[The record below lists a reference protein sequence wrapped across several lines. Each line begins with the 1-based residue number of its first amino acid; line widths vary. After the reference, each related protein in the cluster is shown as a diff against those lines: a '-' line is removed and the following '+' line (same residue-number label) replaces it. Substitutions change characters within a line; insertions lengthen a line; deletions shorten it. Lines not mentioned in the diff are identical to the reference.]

1 MSANPFSNF
10 PPTPSP
16 RPHSLRAPVLNGPL
30 NFSAPTPP
38 SPPTGAQSRGK
49 ASRRETR
56 IASTELLPCPSP
68 FLPHP
73 AGLVA
78 AERLFPLFPFDRTSP
93 RGCPAQGAAAGRWM
107 HGACSGKGRNRC
119 GDPARPHPGLGGPDS
134 AGAAG
139 RRRRTRSPGG
149 SGSEEGLR
157 GLFCHPT
164 WFPPEIQRRYEQ
176 RARPGF
182 RCNCEE
188 RKQLTKGA
196 VGNCISPPSLY
207 PQF

>member
-1 MSANPFSNF
+1 MSVWFKLCVGF
-10 PPTPSP
+10 
-16 RPHSLRAPVLNGPL
+16 H
-30 NFSAPTPP
+30 
-38 SPPTGAQSRGK
+38 
-49 ASRRETR
+49 
-56 IASTELLPCPSP
+56 PSP

-149 SGSEEGLR
+149 SGGEEGLR

-207 PQF
+207 HRISILSSPQTLAGWKRMGWRELGLKEQWRVRTLEPKRT